1 MIVRQKHSGGRPKD
15 AVMDAYAE
23 RYGLNDGKKK
33 LLRTFVVQFALCKT
47 EECRRI
53 LLGISS

>member
-23 RYGLNDGKKK
+23 RYGLSKKKKK
-33 LLRTFVVQFALCKT
+33 LLKTFIVQFALCKT

-53 LLGISS
+53 LLGVSA

>member
-23 RYGLNDGKKK
+23 RYRLSNKKK
-33 LLRTFVVQFALCKT
+33 AILKTFIVQFGLCKT

>member
-23 RYGLNDGKKK
+23 RYGLSRKKK
-33 LLRTFVVQFALCKT
+33 TLLKTFIVQFALCKT